1 MSVFLLDVNV
11 LIALIDS
18 NHVHHDSAHAWFA
31 TKGVNAWAT
40 CATTENGLL
49 RIVGNPRYP
58 NSLGNPMAVVPILQ
72 QLR

>member
-18 NHVHHDSAHAWFA
+18 NHVHHDRAHEWFA
-31 TKGVNAWAT
+31 TKGVNA
-40 CATTENGLL
+40 LL